1 MYAFKS
7 IFERDEL
14 SEVKGQ
20 KIMHNKKGEY
30 KMIENIEN
38 IWDSRD
44 KVKGLM
50 KV

>member
-1 MYAFKS
+1 MYAFNS

-14 SEVKGQ
+14 SELKGQ
-20 KIMHNKKGEY
+20 KIICNKKEEY

-38 IWDSRD
+38 IWDPRD